1 MLLEPRGKE
10 RERESGR
17 VGERGDEID
26 LIGPDTDHNFM
37 LSKTE
42 MVTAWT
48 GGYKGTVP
56 QLHTTQLHVRGVL
69 YTFVVIKKEK
79 R

>member
-10 RERESGR
+10 RERGR

-48 GGYKGTVP
+48 GGYKGTTTTH
-56 QLHTTQLHVRGVL
+56 HTTTCAWSTVYLRYQ
-69 YTFVVIKKEK
+69 K
-79 R
+79 REEMIII